1 MDFGTKARGE
11 QLFEVLQM
19 FKQAT
24 SSPLSGS
31 IFRTPAHKD
40 IANEVRRFDSVDSCD
55 K

>member
-1 MDFGTKARGE
+1 VSSF
-11 QLFEVLQM
+11 FEVLQM

-31 IFRTPAHKD
+31 ILRTPAHKD
-40 IANEVRRFDSVDSCD
+40 IATEVKRFDSANSCD